1 MLKEI
6 VQTRGFLATLWAGI
20 VIFGAYRCFQPILH
34 DPPECIPMEEEAV
47 RMGFAVYKYGVY
59 LNPYKTLDTGPTAHT
74 APAFPTLVAGLY
86 HIFGDQVAG
95 AYAVQMT
102 EATAV
107 VAQIALLPFVM
118 QALGTSFVT
127 GLLGGVRSDRRPAGS
142 HLGGELLRPAA
153 DVGDTAG
160 LPLLPRDSRKN
171 RSIGA
176 APLAPSHRLG
186 VWPGMGRY
194 PSYQSERWLHL
205 GRVAGSGNMGELPV
219 RSSSRMDPGA
229 NRSAAAPDAVGMAE
243 LQSVPRLCAD
253 PR

>member
-1 MLKEI
+1 M
-6 VQTRGFLATLWAGI
+6 VSWQPYGRI

-127 GLLGGVRSDRRPAGS
+127 GLLGAAFAVIGVRRDPTWEANYSGLLLMLRHCWPA
-142 HLGGELLRPAA
+142 
-153 DVGDTAG
+153 VITA
-160 LPLLPRDSRKN
+160 RF
-171 RSIGA
+171 
-176 APLAPSHRLG
+176 
-186 VWPGMGRY
+186 
-194 PSYQSERWLHL
+194 
-205 GRVAGSGNMGELPV
+205 
-219 RSSSRMDPGA
+219 
-229 NRSAAAPDAVGMAE
+229 
-243 LQSVPRLCAD
+243 
-253 PR
+253 